1 MIPLNGNVLVTPM
14 KDQVKGVFTQSDSRR
29 DLQYAKVDEVTE
41 RKITLLKRILE
52 FFFSKPTLK
61 VGDTIIYNPR
71 NLTNIVYKGKLK
83 GIVHEGNII
92 AIL

>member
-1 MIPLNGNVLVTPM
+1 MKPLNGNVLVTPI
-14 KDQVKGVFTQSDSRR
+14 KDQVKSVFSEGDSRR
-29 DLQYAKVDEVTE
+29 DLQYAKVDA
-41 RKITLLKRILE
+41 ITKKK
-52 FFFSKPTLK
+52 FSIIDMIINLFLRSKLK

>member
-1 MIPLNGNVLVTPM
+1 MIPLNGNVLVTTLR
-14 KDQVKGVFTQSDSRR
+14 DQVKSVFSEGDSKR
-29 DLQYAKVDEVTE
+29 DLQYAKVDAVSEGSTVE
-41 RKITLLKRILE
+41 LG
-52 FFFSKPTLK
+52 S
-61 VGDTIIYNPR
+61 TIVYNPR

>member
-1 MIPLNGNVLVTPM
+1 MIPLNGNVLVTTLR
-14 KDQVKGVFTQSDSRR
+14 DQVKSVFSEGDSRR
-29 DLQYAKVDEVTE
+29 DLQYAKVDAV
-41 RKITLLKRILE
+41 
-52 FFFSKPTLK
+52 SKGSAVEL
-61 VGDTIIYNPR
+61 GSTIIYNPR